1 MNAQPVI
8 IVLTQAALPLA
19 QKLAKTLQAD
29 IHGSQKRLD
38 GDPSINV
45 LFNDAISHIGA
56 LFTAG
61 RPIIGLCASGIL
73 IRAVAPHLGD
83 KHSEPP
89 VLAIN
94 ESGQSIVPLL
104 GGHNGA
110 NTLARKIAD
119 DLAGHAAITTAGDAH
134 FGVALDEPPKGW
146 TLANK
151 ADAKRF
157 MAALLNGG
165 KVKIRGTLPFNT
177 ENLPQSENA
186 DLVLESTVNHK
197 TGSATHLVYHSKN
210 LVMGLGAIRNADP
223 ARMIALAEQVL
234 ADANLSPSALSC
246 ICSHTVKADEAAI
259 HAVAKHFGIPARFL
273 SAETLEAETPRL
285 KNPSDIV
292 FAEVGCHGVAEAGA
306 LAGVGA
312 TGHLIVEKQKIDQGT
327 CAIAEATNII
337 DPQTIGR
344 ARGRLAVVGLGP
356 GQPDWQTPEVSRLV
370 ADADHLV
377 GYSLYLD
384 LLGAQAN
391 GKTRHDFPLG
401 AEEDRVRHA
410 LVMAGEGKSVALVC
424 SGDPGIYAMA
434 TLVWECLDQTK
445 LPDGAK
451 RVEIITTPGIS
462 ALQAASARAG
472 AILGHD
478 FCTIS
483 LSDLLTPWDA
493 IQTRIEA
500 AAKGDFVIA
509 FYNPVSKRRR
519 TQLAYAKEIL
529 LQHRPADTPVIL
541 GTNLGRTEE
550 QLRIVDLGDLN
561 VDDVDMLT
569 VVLVGS
575 SASRRLAFDGGT
587 KVYTPRGY
595 ARKRETITKEA
606 AE

>member
-1 MNAQPVI
+1 MTTKPVI
-8 IVLTQAALPLA
+8 ITLTQAALPLA
-19 QKLAKTLQAD
+19 QKLASILQAE
-29 IHGSQKRLD
+29 IHGTRKRLED
-38 GDPSINV
+38 EPAVAV
-45 LFNDAISHIGA
+45 LFDDAMSHIGA
-56 LFTAG
+56 LFSSG

-73 IRAVAPHLGD
+73 IRAIAPHLND
-83 KHSEPP
+83 KNSEPP
-89 VLAIN
+89 VLAISEN
-94 ESGQSIVPLL
+94 GKTIVPLL

-110 NTLARKIAD
+110 NALARQLAD
-119 DLAGHAAITTAGDAH
+119 DLAGYAAITTAGDAH
-134 FGVALDEPPKGW
+134 FGVALDEPPQGW
-146 TLANK
+146 ILANK
-151 ADAKRF
+151 PDAKPV
-157 MAALLNGG
+157 MAALLNGAT
-165 KVKIRGTLPFNT
+165 VKILGNLPFDAQR
-177 ENLPQSENA
+177 LPQSESA
-186 DLVLESTVNHK
+186 DLVLESTVHLQP
-197 TGSATHLVYHSKN
+197 GSANHLVYHPKS
-210 LVMGLGAIRNADP
+210 LVMGMGTIRNADP
-223 ARMIALAEQVL
+223 VRMIALAERVL
-234 ADANLSPSALSC
+234 KEANLSPMAIAC
-246 ICSHTVKADEAAI
+246 ICSHTLKADEAAI
-259 HAVAKHFGIPARFL
+259 HAVAAHFDVPARFID
-273 SAETLEAETPRL
+273 AETLEAETPRL

-306 LAGVGA
+306 LCGVGA
-312 TGHLIVEKQKIDQGT
+312 TGNLIVEKHKIGQGT
-327 CAIAEATNII
+327 CAVAQAIDII

-356 GQPDWQTPEVSRLV
+356 GQSDWQTPEVSRLV
-370 ADADHLV
+370 AEADHLV

-384 LLGAQAN
+384 LLGVQAS

-410 LVMAGEGKSVALVC
+410 LLLAGEGKSVALVC

-434 TLVWECLDQTK
+434 TLVWECLDQTE
-445 LPDGAK
+445 LPDGAT

-493 IQTRIEA
+493 IQTRIA
-500 AAKGDFVIA
+500 AAAQGDFVIA

-519 TQLAYAKEIL
+519 TQLAHAKEVL

-541 GTNLGRTEE
+541 GTNLGRAEE
-550 QLRIVDLGDLN
+550 QLRIVDLANLN

-587 KVYTPRGY
+587 RVYTPRGY
-595 ARKRETITKEA
+595 AKKRDTLTKEA

>member
-1 MNAQPVI
+1 MNTRPVI

-19 QKLAKTLQAD
+19 RKLAKTLQAD
-29 IHGSQKRLD
+29 IHGSNKRLED
-38 GDPSINV
+38 EQAISV
-45 LFNDAISHIGA
+45 LFDDALSHIGD
-56 LFTAG
+56 LFSVG

-73 IRAVAPHLGD
+73 IRAVAPHLSD
-83 KHSEPP
+83 KHTEPP
-89 VLAIN
+89 VLAID
-94 ESGQSIVPLL
+94 ESGKSIVPLL

-110 NTLARKIAD
+110 NALARRIAAA
-119 DLAGHAAITTAGDAH
+119 LAGHAAITTAGDAR
-134 FGVALDEPPKGW
+134 FGVALDEPPQGW
-146 TLANK
+146 SLSNK
-151 ADAKRF
+151 SNAKSF
-157 MAALLNGG
+157 MATLLNGG
-165 KVKIRGTLPFNT
+165 TLKTLGALPFET
-177 ENLPQSENA
+177 SQLPQSESGE
-186 DLVLESTVNHK
+186 LLLEGTVKHQ
-197 TGSATHLVYHSKN
+197 TGSANHLVYHPKR

-223 ARMIALAEQVL
+223 ARMIELVETVL
-234 ADANLSPSALSC
+234 KQANLSPLALAC

-259 HAVAKHFGIPARFL
+259 HAVAKHFGVPARFL
-273 SAETLEAETPRL
+273 DAKTLEAETPRL

-292 FAEVGCHGVAEAGA
+292 FAEVDCHGVAEAGA
-306 LAGVGA
+306 LAGVGT
-312 TGHLIVEKQKIDQGT
+312 TGRLLVEKQKIDQGT
-327 CAIAEATNII
+327 CAIAEAADII
-337 DPQTIGR
+337 EPQTIGR
-344 ARGRLAVVGLGP
+344 ARGQLAVVGIGP
-356 GQPDWQTPEVSRLV
+356 GQTDWQTPEVSRLV

-384 LLGAQAN
+384 LLGAQAD

-410 LVMAGEGKSVALVC
+410 LLLAGEGKSVALVC

-434 TLVWECLDQTK
+434 TLVWECLDQTD

-483 LSDLLTPWDA
+483 LSDLLTPWEA

-519 TQLAYAKEIL
+519 TQLAYAKEML

-541 GTNLGRTEE
+541 GSNLGRTEE
-550 QLRIVDLGDLN
+550 QLRIVDLGNLN

-575 SASRRLAFDGGT
+575 SASRTLTFDGVT

-595 ARKRETITKEA
+595 AKKRDAITKEA